1 MIPDW
6 LMWVRELQAIAQ
18 NGLTYTRD
26 PYDRERYEQ
35 LQRVAAEIAAAA
47 TSDEYIPIHH
57 LFTQET
63 GHATPKLDVRGLVL
77 EEGHV
82 LLVKELA
89 DGGLWTL
96 PGGWIEVGESPREAV
111 EKEVREESGYVVRA
125 TRLLAVWDRDRHGHP
140 PHPAHIYK
148 LMFLCERVGGAAADS
163 LETQGASFFPL
174 TALPP
179 LSLSRITPQQI
190 NRLIQLARQINCPT
204 EFD

>member
-1 MIPDW
+1 MTPDW
-6 LMWVRELQAIAQ
+6 LVWVRELQAIAQ

-35 LQRVAAEIAAAA
+35 LQRVAAEIAAAT
-47 TSDEYIPIHH
+47 TSDTFTPIHH
-57 LFTQET
+57 LFTQEI
-63 GHATPKLDVRGLVL
+63 GHATPKLDVRGLVV
-77 EEGHV
+77 EDDCV

-89 DGGLWTL
+89 DGLWTL
-96 PGGWIEVGESPREAV
+96 PGGWIEIGESPREAV

-125 TRLLAVWDRDRHGHP
+125 ARLLAVWDREKHGHP

-163 LETQGASFFPL
+163 LETEGAAFFPV

-179 LSLSRITPQQI
+179 LSLSRITPTQIHRLVQLAHQI
-190 NRLIQLARQINCPT
+190 NYPT